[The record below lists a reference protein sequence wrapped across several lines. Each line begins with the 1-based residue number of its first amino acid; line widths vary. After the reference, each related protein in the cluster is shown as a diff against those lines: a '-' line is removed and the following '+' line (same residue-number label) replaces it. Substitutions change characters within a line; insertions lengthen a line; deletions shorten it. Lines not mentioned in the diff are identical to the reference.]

1 MNIPVKRT
9 GTKMIKSNSI
19 KRFDAITALVATLA
33 IYTCLRVEARP
44 SSEQTYPIESVIQ
57 SPNADLSLASTAFE
71 SQRNSAVAPTGGPTS
86 AATTFTRRSMAS
98 LEPMQESRLVES
110 SSNEVPAQTP
120 VYASPYL
127 RAADITASA
136 GYPLRFESSQE
147 SSQAPPNYA
156 PRPTLANQQ
165 VSSSDLKTS
174 ASYGHHHHGGHHH
187 GYGPSGWLDMG
198 AWTGHKGSFGWY
210 ADYPVGGKHH
220 YGYGRK

>member
-1 MNIPVKRT
+1 MTLNPDIA
-9 GTKMIKSNSI
+9 KMIKSYPINRSAAVLGVI
-19 KRFDAITALVATLA
+19 AALA
-33 IYTCLRVEARP
+33 IYTCLQIEARP

-57 SPNADLSLASTAFE
+57 SPNADLSVANTPFD
-71 SQRNSAVAPTGGPTS
+71 SQRNNAIASIGRPLSTTS
-86 AATTFTRRSMAS
+86 FTKRAMAS
-98 LEPMQESRLVES
+98 PEPMQESRLVES
-110 SSNEVPAQTP
+110 SSSDAQAHTP
-120 VYASPYL
+120 VYVSPYL
-127 RAADITASA
+127 RSADITASA

-165 VSSSDLKTS
+165 ASSSDLRTS

-198 AWTGHKGSFGWY
+198 AWTGGKGSFGWY

-220 YGYGRK
+220 YGRK